1 MTYSSSLSHGSF
13 SFALNSTNMVNITD
27 NLQALASEHEKIN
40 EKKSIYGDVASWL
53 CSTTKPIETFGCE
66 YLVPGTRSSAGD
78 VAPIIFDHSSAL
90 LPSFVEVLVLRV
102 HLHGHRANC
111 VDEVD

>member
-40 EKKSIYGDVASWL
+40 EKKSIYGDVA
-53 CSTTKPIETFGCE
+53 FN
-66 YLVPGTRSSAGD
+66 LVMLNHQT
-78 VAPIIFDHSSAL
+78 
-90 LPSFVEVLVLRV
+90 
-102 HLHGHRANC
+102 N
-111 VDEVD
+111 